1 MIFLSSPAEYKQRI
15 IRLIRYTAIAVLVFA
30 IGLLSPY
37 TSFFLGLILG
47 TVVGLAILLHTAWKV
62 NKIAAFAAEGNNN
75 QRKPAFVGLTTRFL
89 LALLLVALVY
99 QYPNQVNIV
108 STLIGLFIA
117 QTILVVDGIIH
128 KN

>member
-1 MIFLSSPAEYKQRI
+1 MVFFPSPAEYRQRI
-15 IRLIRYTAIAVLVFA
+15 IRLVRYTSIITVVFV
-30 IGLLSPY
+30 IGLLTPY
-37 TSFFLGLILG
+37 TSLFLGLILG

-75 QRKPAFVGLTTRFL
+75 HRKPAFVGLTTRFL
-89 LALLLVALVY
+89 LALLLVAVVY
-99 QYPNQVNIV
+99 QYPNQINIV